1 MIFNENGEILN
12 ENIFS
17 IEQKQVTRQINVL
30 LLDKMASSNFDE
42 IIIFADLSKKHVDIE
57 GYCKYKN
64 KKLPLF
70 DMNVITKLSALLK
83 EEQDN
88 IARVNRNN
96 SRWQYCVVH
105 LHKSKE
111 LTIHYDYNDDNIS
124 FDEFKR
130 KNNIKDW

>member
-12 ENIFS
+12 KNIFNT
-17 IEQKQVTRQINVL
+17 EWKQVARQIDVI
-30 LLDKMASSNFDE
+30 LLDKITSSNFDE
-42 IIIFADLSKKHVDIE
+42 IIIFADVSKKHVDIE
-57 GYCKYKN
+57 GYYKYKN
-64 KKLPLF
+64 KKLPLS

-88 IARVNRNN
+88 IARMNGDNI
-96 SRWQYCVVH
+96 RWQYCVVH
-105 LHKSKE
+105 LHKSKA

-130 KNNIKDW
+130 KNDIKD